1 MRAHADIRAR
11 ARARSRSQQ
20 PNVTPNL
27 RRPMRMCLMRIRKR
41 EGRIALSRIST
52 GCHRMLD
59 DISMG
64 DGRKGKRVVDASY
77 IRDIVFNMLFFI
89 LFRFHDH
96 LCEKY

>member
-1 MRAHADIRAR
+1 MTPNRRLIAQYADVYRPIIDTRPLVCAHTQRERAR
-11 ARARSRSQQ
+11 ARARSQQ

-59 DISMG
+59 DISMEE
-64 DGRKGKRVVDASY
+64 DRA
-77 IRDIVFNMLFFI
+77 
-89 LFRFHDH
+89 
-96 LCEKY
+96 

>member
-1 MRAHADIRAR
+1 
-11 ARARSRSQQ
+11 
-20 PNVTPNL
+20 
-27 RRPMRMCLMRIRKR
+27 
-41 EGRIALSRIST
+41 
-52 GCHRMLD
+52 MLD